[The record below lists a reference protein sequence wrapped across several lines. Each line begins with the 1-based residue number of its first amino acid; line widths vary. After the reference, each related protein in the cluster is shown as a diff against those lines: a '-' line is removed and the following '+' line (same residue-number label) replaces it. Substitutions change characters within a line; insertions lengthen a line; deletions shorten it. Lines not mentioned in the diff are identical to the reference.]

1 MEQVSVKKS
10 VRDSY
15 GKIAKGVSQ
24 SCCGSSKSSAQ
35 KVSMGVGYTPDELK
49 TIPENANM
57 GLGCGNP
64 TAMASI
70 SEGETV
76 LDLGSGG
83 GIDCFLAAQKTG
95 PTGQVIGVD
104 MTAEM
109 IDRARLNVA
118 KTPYNNVEFRL
129 GEIEHL
135 PVADSSVDI
144 IISNC
149 VINLSQQ
156 KDQVFKEAYRVLK
169 DGGRMMIS
177 DIVITKDL
185 PESILNSISAYVGCI
200 AGAEKK
206 ESYIDLISAAG
217 FRDVQIVAE
226 QSVPADLWM
235 DDPIAEQIR
244 KETGLSKGSGKEF
257 FESIESINVSAK
269 K

>member
-1 MEQVSVKKS
+1 MEQVHVKKM
-10 VRDSY
+10 VRESY
-15 GKIAKGVSQ
+15 GKIAQGVSK
-24 SCCGSSKSSAQ
+24 SCCGGSQSSAQ
-35 KVSMGVGYTPDELK
+35 KVSMGVGYTSDELN
-49 TIPENANM
+49 TLPENANM

-70 SEGETV
+70 REGETV

-83 GIDCFLAAQKTG
+83 GIDCFLAAKKTG
-95 PTGQVIGVD
+95 PSGKVIGVD

-109 IDRARLNVA
+109 IDRARFNV
-118 KTPYNNVEFRL
+118 TTTTYNNIEFRL
-129 GEIEHL
+129 GEIEYL
-135 PVADSSVDI
+135 PVADESVDI

-149 VINLSQQ
+149 VINLSQK
-156 KDQVFKEAYRVLK
+156 KDLVFKEAYRVLK

-185 PESILNSISAYVGCI
+185 PESVLNSISAYVGCI

-206 ESYIDLISAAG
+206 ESYLNLISAAG
-217 FRDVQIVAE
+217 FRDVEIVAE
-226 QSVPADLWM
+226 QTVPAELWM
-235 DDPIAEQIR
+235 NDPISEQIR

-257 FESIESINVSAK
+257 FESIVSIKVSAK

>member
-1 MEQVSVKKS
+1 MEQVSVKKM

-15 GKIAKGVSQ
+15 GKIAQGVSK
-24 SCCGSSKSSAQ
+24 SCCGASKSSAQ
-35 KVSMGVGYTPDELK
+35 KVSMEVGYTSEELK
-49 TIPENANM
+49 TLPENANM

-70 SEGETV
+70 IEGETV

-95 PTGQVIGVD
+95 PTGKVIGVD

-109 IDRARLNVA
+109 IDRARLNAA
-118 KTPYNNVEFRL
+118 KTTYSNVEFRL

-135 PVADSSVDI
+135 PVADSSIDI

-156 KDQVFKEAYRVLK
+156 KEQVFKETYRVLK

-185 PESILNSISAYVGCI
+185 PESVLESISAYVGCI

-206 ESYIDLISAAG
+206 DNYLDLISAAG
-217 FRDVQIVAE
+217 FRDVVIVEEQTIPAE
-226 QSVPADLWM
+226 LWM
-235 DDPIAEQIR
+235 NDPIAEKIR
-244 KETGLSKGSGKEF
+244 EETGLSKGSGKEF
-257 FESIESINVSAK
+257 LESIVSIKVSAK

>member
-1 MEQVSVKKS
+1 MEQVQVKKM

-15 GKIAKGVSQ
+15 VKIAQGVTK
-24 SCCGSSKSSAQ
+24 SCCGASPSDAQ
-35 KVSMGVGYTPDELK
+35 KVSMEVGYTPDELK
-49 TIPENANM
+49 TLPENANM

-70 SEGETV
+70 REGETV

-95 PTGQVIGVD
+95 PSGTVIGVD

-109 IDRARLNVA
+109 IDRARVNVA
-118 KTPYNNVEFRL
+118 KTSLNNVEFRL

-149 VINLSQQ
+149 VINLSHQ

-185 PESILNSISAYVGCI
+185 PESVLSSISAYVGCI

-206 ESYIDLISAAG
+206 DSYLELISAAG
-217 FRDVQIVAE
+217 FHDVAVVAE
-226 QSVPADLWM
+226 QTVSADLWTN
-235 DDPIAEQIR
+235 DPIAEQIR
-244 KETGLSKGSGKEF
+244 KETGLSKVSGKEI
-257 FESIESINVSAK
+257 FESIVSIKVSAK